1 MTSGAG
7 VGEVRVKTGPVFW
20 NADVRVKSSKLKVT
34 GKGLPGGEEAQGAR
48 HLLNKIE
55 PAPEERLRRAQKL
68 CAQLIWCALHYPRPG
83 ADDSAKED
91 AGAECIRPP

>member
-34 GKGLPGGEEAQGAR
+34 GRACLEA
-48 HLLNKIE
+48 
-55 PAPEERLRRAQKL
+55 RR
-68 CAQLIWCALHYPRPG
+68 PRG
-83 ADDSAKED
+83 QDI
-91 AGAECIRPP
+91 C